1 MGYGSQ
7 GFCSHTNDDD
17 GPPPPGLLMDLCGT
31 LPDLP
36 GPTVEKP
43 GAGFPCVDSM
53 KFLSLCP
60 RFIIL
65 SSYNTLFENR
75 MNRKLIFM
83 AIAVGFT
90 IQCSL
95 FHKRQGPTLPVGSR
109 AMLQSGAS
117 MDVYVF
123 SIDGKR
129 VTQSVDNHH
138 EFTSGVHTF
147 TFRFHKKKKSSD
159 KPIPN
164 STEFDL
170 SIDAKVGKIYQVEY
184 KKSEDSSRW
193 STCIIDVSNGNRV
206 SSIITNE
213 D

>member
-1 MGYGSQ
+1 
-7 GFCSHTNDDD
+7 
-17 GPPPPGLLMDLCGT
+17 MDLCGA

-36 GPTVEKP
+36 GPTVQEP
-43 GAGFPCVDSM
+43 GACFPCFDSM
-53 KFLSLCP
+53 KFLSLHQK
-60 RFIIL
+60 FMIL
-65 SSYNTLFENR
+65 SGCNTLFEDCV
-75 MNRKLIFM
+75 NRKPIFM
-83 AIAVGFT
+83 TIALGLT

-95 FHKRQGPTLPVGSR
+95 FHRRQGPTLPAGST
-109 AMLQSGAS
+109 ATLQSSAS
-117 MDVYVF
+117 TDVYVF

-129 VTQSVDNHH
+129 VAQSADNRH

-159 KPIPN
+159 MPIPN

-184 KKSEDSSRW
+184 KKSENGSKW
-193 STCIIDVSNGNRV
+193 STCIIDASNGNRV